1 MILSLK
7 AALIIDLLP
16 AGTSTDLILTV
27 MTHRG
32 SVDGK
37 H

>member
-7 AALIIDLLP
+7 AALIVDFFP
-16 AGTSTDLILTV
+16 ARTAADLILSI